1 MQARSASA
9 RQLEERGEVADEA
22 ALLTSVAAR
31 DGVAFRVLVD
41 RHAPQLHRIAWR
53 ITGDVHEA
61 EDIAQEALLRMW
73 DHAPR
78 WRDGRTSLAA
88 WLCRVVVNLSI
99 DRHRRSRRISGGDEV
114 PDRADE
120 APLADAAI
128 EADQQAARARALIAA
143 LPDSQRAAIVLTY
156 YEDLSNADAALALD
170 MKLKAFE
177 SLLFRARAALRAGFA
192 RSGDE

>member
-1 MQARSASA
+1 MQAAGASA
-9 RQLEERGEVADEA
+9 RQLEAGDEVADEA
-22 ALLTSVAAR
+22 DLLTSVAAR
-31 DGVAFRVLVD
+31 DAAAFRVLTH
-41 RHAPQLHRIAWR
+41 RHAPQVHRIAWR
-53 ITGDVHEA
+53 ITGDAHEA
-61 EDIAQEALLRMW
+61 EDIAQEAMLRLW

-88 WLCRVVVNLSI
+88 WLCRVAVNLAI
-99 DRHRRSRRISGGDEV
+99 DRHRRTRRISGEEV

-128 EADQQAARARALIAA
+128 EAGQQAARARALIAA

-156 YEDLSNADAALALD
+156 YEDLSNADAAAALD

-192 RSGDE
+192 RSGGE